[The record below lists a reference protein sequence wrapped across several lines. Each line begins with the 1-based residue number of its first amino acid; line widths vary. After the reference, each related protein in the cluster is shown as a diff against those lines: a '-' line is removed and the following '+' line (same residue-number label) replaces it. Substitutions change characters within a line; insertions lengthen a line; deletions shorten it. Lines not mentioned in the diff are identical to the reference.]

1 MARLIDPIDQRY
13 SAMQVRPSC
22 LNHVIQYGF
31 RCMSCILLSS
41 ITLPMNVMAE
51 EDPYLSAISS
61 EASKVDSSEQP
72 TLEAPG
78 AKPAMDEGGIDLQAF
93 EEDLKASYQGS
104 YTFYQKLP
112 RRTREEVF
120 QVYSDGASIDEVR
133 KMIMDRFLH
142 Q

>member
-1 MARLIDPIDQRY
+1 
-13 SAMQVRPSC
+13 
-22 LNHVIQYGF
+22 
-31 RCMSCILLSS
+31 MSWIFMSTA
-41 ITLPMNVMAE
+41 ILPMNVVAE

-61 EASKVDSSEQP
+61 EASKVDSTEQP
-72 TLEAPG
+72 TLDTPDVQPT
-78 AKPAMDEGGIDLQAF
+78 KDDGGLDLQAF